1 MLEPLTGVGTD
12 MSVTRPRFPQSAEE
26 GEGGPPPGPPAE
38 FGLDNLGNEGESF
51 SEQQFL
57 SPNDSFSEKQA
68 AKASS
73 ADGVESVSA
82 ALTLD
87 QVNISG
93 EIPEESG
100 SGGAV
105 IQAAPPPQGG
115 TTGSPDSI
123 GFDALTVSG
132 LDVSDPSLALVKED
146 QITDGEYL
154 TSGERRT
161 ALVSTSYA
169 AENEIDVGG
178 RVKVGGER
186 FDVVGLSSASIGG
199 ESSDVYVNLAEL
211 QNLADREDEV
221 NVLTVRAAD
230 ASSVAAVSAAIE
242 NALRGS
248 EVTTAQDLANQVSGS
263 LVDAQDL
270 SEKLGTALAVVALV
284 GAIGIASLLTLS
296 SVNKRT
302 RELGTLKA
310 LGWSRALVVRQVA
323 GESLA
328 QGLLG
333 GVAGVAIGL
342 GGAALVGALGISL
355 DATVEAAQGA
365 FPGPPGAPGGPSG
378 ATEATEV
385 LLGAPV
391 DAAMV
396 GLAVALA
403 AGAGLI
409 AGAVGAARAARLRPA
424 EALRSVE

>member
-1 MLEPLTGVGTD
+1 M
-12 MSVTRPRFPQSAEE
+12 
-26 GEGGPPPGPPAE
+26 
-38 FGLDNLGNEGESF
+38 
-51 SEQQFL
+51 
-57 SPNDSFSEKQA
+57 
-68 AKASS
+68 
-73 ADGVESVSA
+73 
-82 ALTLD
+82 
-87 QVNISG
+87 
-93 EIPEESG
+93 
-100 SGGAV
+100 
-105 IQAAPPPQGG
+105 
-115 TTGSPDSI
+115 
-123 GFDALTVSG
+123 
-132 LDVSDPSLALVKED
+132 
-146 QITDGEYL
+146 
-154 TSGERRT
+154 
-161 ALVSTSYA
+161 
-169 AENEIDVGG
+169 
-178 RVKVGGER
+178 KVGGER